1 MYNFTRS
8 LFVEWL
14 SATKKAKQT
23 TYMGSKLDVDLSV
36 MEIHHHMC
44 LSLSDTFLA
53 NIPINTQYHGVT
65 NHVVSYNVYINK

>member
-1 MYNFTRS
+1 MYNLTRS
-8 LFVEWL
+8 LFVEWF

-44 LSLSDTFLA
+44 LSLSDTFFGKHPYRDA
-53 NIPINTQYHGVT
+53 
-65 NHVVSYNVYINK
+65 VSRRN